1 MEDEKIT
8 LDVKAFRT
16 LASDSRIA
24 ILKSLDERRRTLTE
38 LSKKFNLSAS
48 TVKEHMEKLTE
59 ADLVRMLDDGHKWK
73 YYELTSKG
81 RQILH
86 PGTTKIWVLLA
97 ISAFGLFYVFWDMAR
112 VLPGLQRSLM
122 LSESSSDVIAAA
134 PEAAKAV
141 AGTGANVQLAGAAM
155 PIYHLIGFVAFSIV
169 IGAAIAMLY
178 YTRRNLRV

>member
-8 LDVKAFRT
+8 LDIKAFRT

-48 TVKEHMEKLTE
+48 TVKEHMEKLIE
-59 ADLVRMLDDGHKWK
+59 AELIRMVDDGHKWK

-97 ISAFGLFYVFWDMAR
+97 ISVFGLFYAFWDMAK
-112 VLPGLQRSLM
+112 LPGLQRSPV
-122 LSESSSDVIAAA
+122 LSEGASGVLTAA

-141 AGTGANVQLAGAAM
+141 ADCGASVQAAEAAM
-155 PIYHLIGFVAFSIV
+155 PVYHLVGFVVFSII
-169 IGAAIAMLY
+169 IGVAIATLY
-178 YTRRNLRV
+178 YTKRNLRV